1 MNKSS
6 RVFLWA
12 VVTLSFLLTLA
23 YSQSRSDFS
32 INGPIAADE
41 PGTSRNAIY
50 SASAIELEANGYLEE
65 EYFIEGLANR
75 YTRPKNETGAIIDS
89 GHPFRTRLIVRRP
102 RSASSFNGVVIVEW
116 NNVTAGPDKDI
127 DWWMSG
133 DHFVREGYAYIAV
146 SAQWM
151 GIQSIKDWSPERYGS
166 LDVTD
171 GGKVERDDLSFDI
184 FSAAGRAI
192 NRIGKPSKPGQVD
205 ILGGLQAELVIA
217 TGHSLSA
224 NRLAAYVNHIHPLGP
239 VYDGFMIH
247 GGGAGIRD
255 DIEVK
260 VFKIMA
266 ETDMIWQAAIRQP
279 NTDTFH
285 CWEVAGTSHVDI
297 RFEMEYGKVRNL
309 LLGKPGN
316 DVTPRTPDCDYPA
329 FSRVPFSDTL
339 NTAYEHLQR
348 WVRDN
353 TLPPAAEPL
362 VILQIKPKLV
372 LGRDEQGNALG
383 GIRLASH
390 AVATAKNTGMN
401 PGTYKFCKLYGSHE
415 PFDAAT
421 LSERYPSHEV
431 YVEAVKKVAH
441 QNLSDGYI
449 LRYAAERTIRDAEKS
464 NIGR

>member
-6 RVFLWA
+6 RFFLWP
-12 VVTLSFLLTLA
+12 VVTLSLLLTSA

-32 INGPIAADE
+32 IDGPISADE
-41 PGTSRNAIY
+41 PGASRNAIY

-75 YTRPKNETGAIIDS
+75 YTRPKKKTGAMIDS
-89 GHPFRTRLIVRRP
+89 GHPYRTRLIVRRP
-102 RSASSFNGVVIVEW
+102 RSASNFNGVVIVEW

-133 DHFVREGYAYIAV
+133 DHFVREGYAYVAV

-151 GIQSIKDWSPERYGS
+151 GIQSMKGWSPERYGS

-171 GGKVERDDLSFDI
+171 GGKVEKDDLSFDI
-184 FSAAGRAI
+184 FSAAGRAF
-192 NRIGKPSKPGQVD
+192 NRIGKPLKPDQVD
-205 ILGGLQAELVIA
+205 ILGGLLAEFVIA
-217 TGHSLSA
+217 TGHSQSA
-224 NRLAAYVNHIHPLGP
+224 NRLAAYVNHMHPLDP

-247 GGGAGIRD
+247 GGGAEIRD
-255 DIEVK
+255 DLEVK

-266 ETDMIWQAAIRQP
+266 ESDMIWQAAIRQP

-297 RFEMEYGKVRNL
+297 HFEMEYGKVRNL
-309 LLGKPGN
+309 HLGKPFSV
-316 DVTPRTPDCDYPA
+316 VTPRTPDCDYPA

-339 NTAYEHLQR
+339 NAAYEHLQR

-390 AVATAKNTGMN
+390 AVPTAKNTGMN
-401 PGTYKFCKLYGSHE
+401 PGSYKFCWLYGSHE

-421 LSERYPSHEV
+421 LSEHYPSHEV